1 MQTVALH
8 RVSEL
13 QRLWSGFRQI
23 LGRERSPQSVEIE
36 ALREELRRRDA
47 EDQNRRLEAAIQ
59 KMRAKLAD
67 AGAER
72 NAEAST
78 ATKAAA

>member
-1 MQTVALH
+1 M
-8 RVSEL
+8 
-13 QRLWSGFRQI
+13 

-36 ALREELRRRDA
+36 MLREELRLRDA
-47 EDQNRRLEAAIQ
+47 EDQNRRLEASIQ

-72 NAEAST
+72 NAEASPT
-78 ATKAAA
+78 AAKAAAA